1 MMYYIYMFISIIGDC
16 MITIRHRIVQSF
28 KDVWKPA
35 VIFMLLFAICIAL
48 HVIAISV
55 ISMFTRRNKR
65 CVKMNNFF
73 RRVSIQTLD
82 LVMRIMRIK
91 LRVSGMEMIPENKR
105 FLLICN
111 HLSVFDPIIAMR
123 TFSKNEVAFIS
134 KKENVEIPFIGR
146 LMTASGCLA
155 LDRDNNR
162 DAVRTIRQAS
172 NQITDDIS
180 SMGIYPEGGINKTD
194 KILLPFHRGSFK
206 IAKNANS
213 PIVVTTIKNTEKI
226 CRRFFFSATDVY
238 LDVIRVIQ
246 PEEVSSMSTAE
257 LSEMVWNI
265 MHRHISEQYVDR
277 SEAEGQ
283 EAAC

>member
-82 LVMRIMRIK
+82 LVMRIK

>member
-1 MMYYIYMFISIIGDC
+1 
-16 MITIRHRIVQSF
+16 
-28 KDVWKPA
+28 
-35 VIFMLLFAICIAL
+35 
-48 HVIAISV
+48 
-55 ISMFTRRNKR
+55 
-65 CVKMNNFF
+65 
-73 RRVSIQTLD
+73 
-82 LVMRIMRIK
+82 
-91 LRVSGMEMIPENKR
+91 
-105 FLLICN
+105 
-111 HLSVFDPIIAMR
+111 
-123 TFSKNEVAFIS
+123 
-134 KKENVEIPFIGR
+134 
-146 LMTASGCLA
+146 
-155 LDRDNNR
+155 
-162 DAVRTIRQAS
+162 
-172 NQITDDIS
+172 
-180 SMGIYPEGGINKTD
+180 MGIYPEGGINKTD

>member
-1 MMYYIYMFISIIGDC
+1 
-16 MITIRHRIVQSF
+16 MITIRHSIVQSF